1 MSARVVELV
10 GEVAREVQD
19 RLPELT
25 PRMVEMF
32 TEVIPEFRHDPAV
45 RRMMV
50 ASTASNLE
58 AIIDVL
64 ALGVAPEDISV
75 PPAAARYA
83 RRFAEHDMS
92 LEALLRAYRLGVP
105 MMLEWFIDVI
115 EARDLPTGEALAV
128 TRRVSASTSGYIDQ
142 VIEQLIEIYEQERQ
156 RWAQRSDGVRAARVQ
171 TVLTTDG
178 LDTFAA
184 EDLLGVSLRG
194 RLTAAVC
201 WTTEAADESSPRVLG
216 RLLTEV
222 TGRAPLIVRP
232 DSATV
237 WAWLQHPATPTV
249 DVAAL
254 TERMAAHP
262 RLRIALGEPGI
273 GVAGFR
279 DSHAE
284 AVRARQVA
292 ELGEHPDRQVHQHA
306 PVALAGL
313 LAGRRDVVRVW
324 VRRTLGELAADDE
337 SMLRLRETLRTF
349 FATNGSYNDAA
360 ARMHVHKN
368 TVLYRVRKAE
378 EILGRP
384 VTEQRLAIEVALE
397 VCDRLA
403 LATPSPADLP

>member
-10 GEVAREVQD
+10 GEVARAVKD

-45 RRMMV
+45 RRLMV
-50 ASTASNLE
+50 ASTASNLG

-64 ALGVAPEDISV
+64 TLGVSPEDISV
-75 PPAAARYA
+75 PPAAALYA
-83 RRFAEHDMS
+83 RRFAENDMS
-92 LEALLRAYRLGVP
+92 LEALLRAYRLGEH
-105 MMLEWFIDVI
+105 MMLEWFIDVV
-115 EARDLPTGEALAV
+115 EARGLPTGEALAV

-142 VIEQLIEIYEQERQ
+142 VIEQLIDIYQQERR

-201 WTTEAADESSPRVLG
+201 WTTEAADESSLRVVG

-222 TGRAPLIVRP
+222 TGRSPLIVRP
-232 DSATV
+232 DSATL
-237 WAWLQHPATPTV
+237 WAWLQHPATPTA
-249 DVAAL
+249 DVTAL

-262 RLRIALGEPGI
+262 RLLISLGEPGI

-292 ELGEHPDRQVHQHA
+292 ELGEPPARQVHQHA

-313 LAGRRDVVRVW
+313 LAGRRDAVRVW

-360 ARMHVHKN
+360 ARLHVHKN

-384 VTEQRLAIEVALE
+384 VTEERLAIEVALE
-397 VCDRLA
+397 VCDQLA